1 MCWCAHRS
9 YHEAIHSAAQ
19 DRGAPASREP
29 DDATSRVTSRRHQ
42 PADAGGG
49 YQSDGGAINRRSAA
63 TVGYQPSDGHSS
75 DYDARGY
82 QRPPR

>member
-1 MCWCAHRS
+1 MIVRS
-9 YHEAIHSAAQ
+9 YHEAIHNAH
-19 DRGAPASREP
+19 DRGGGGAASR
-29 DDATSRVTSRRHQ
+29 DADVDASRVVLRRHQ
-42 PADAGGG
+42 PAAYDSNAG